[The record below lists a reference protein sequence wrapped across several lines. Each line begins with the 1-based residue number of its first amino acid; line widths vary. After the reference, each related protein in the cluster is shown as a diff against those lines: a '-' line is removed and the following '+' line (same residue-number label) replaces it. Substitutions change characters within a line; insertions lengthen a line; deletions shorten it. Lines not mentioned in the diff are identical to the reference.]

1 MPHAPKI
8 RKDVLHALDEY
19 VIPALSNGPVLQVLA
34 EPPFRFS
41 AAPHWVLRK
50 RLLPDN
56 DHGPLQMVRSWP
68 REQLVSSRGL
78 TFGFVYQGES
88 HAKIGM
94 TQSMAKQ
101 IPGGSN
107 TESAGITIIKA
118 TAPAIALYGNHVP
131 REAGKDCPE
140 QANDSSQSLCFRI
153 IDNQIAAF
161 LVHKTPDLHTSTH
174 HLQLEDSALTQ
185 LATIYLQELRQ
196 ADAIEEAQ
204 PLLLAFMYR
213 ARRTVASQKPLIGN
227 SCWLDPSEYA
237 GKMPGALQRKHL
249 LLCEEVRD
257 HIQNNLHTPLSLQGI
272 AGQFSISAFYLNSI
286 FKQVQGTTLMR
297 YVTMQRIEVAKQILF
312 EGKERVGEVASLVG
326 FTSAR
331 SFGTVFQRH
340 TGLSPNE
347 YRRQHLSKRRELL

>member
-8 RKDVLHALDEY
+8 RKDILHVLDEY
-19 VIPALSNGPVLQVLA
+19 VIPALSRGPVLQVLA

-50 RLLPDN
+50 KLLPDN
-56 DHGPLQMVRSWP
+56 DHGPLQVVRAWP
-68 REQLVSSRGL
+68 KEQLVSSRGL
-78 TFGFVYQGES
+78 TFGFVYQGQS

-94 TQSMAKQ
+94 TQSLARQ
-101 IPGGSN
+101 IPAGSHI
-107 TESAGITIIKA
+107 EPAGITIIKA
-118 TAPAIALYGNHVP
+118 TAPTLALYGHHVP
-131 REAGKDCPE
+131 REAGNDCPE

-161 LVHKTPDLHTSTH
+161 LVHKTPELHTSTH
-174 HLQLEDSALTQ
+174 HLQLEDLQLIQ
-185 LATIYLQELRQ
+185 LATIYSQELRQ
-196 ADAIEEAQ
+196 ADDLQEAQ

-213 ARRTVASQKPLIGN
+213 ARRIIARQKPLIGN
-227 SCWLDPSEYA
+227 SCWLDPTDYA
-237 GKMPGALQRKHL
+237 GQMSGRIQRKHL

-257 HIQNNLHTPLSLQGI
+257 HIQNNLHTSLSLQGI
-272 AGQFSISAFYLNSI
+272 AEQFSISAFYLNSI

-297 YVTMQRIEVAKQILF
+297 YVTLQRIEVAKQILV
-312 EGKERVGEVASLVG
+312 EGKERVGEIASLVG
-326 FTSAR
+326 FSNPR

-347 YRRQHLSKRRELL
+347 FRRQQLQKRRELL

>member
-8 RKDVLHALDEY
+8 RKDILHVLDEY
-19 VIPALSNGPVLQVLA
+19 VIPALGSGPILQVLA

-41 AAPHWVLRK
+41 VAPHWVLRK
-50 RLLPDN
+50 GLLPDN

-68 REQLVSSRGL
+68 RERLVSSRGL
-78 TFGFVYQGES
+78 TFGFLYWGQS

-94 TQSMAKQ
+94 TQSQAKQ
-101 IPGGSN
+101 VPFDSGIVP
-107 TESAGITIIKA
+107 AGITIIKS
-118 TAPAIALYGNHVP
+118 TAPAVVLYGNHVP

-153 IDNQIAAF
+153 IDNQVAAF

-174 HLQLEDSALTQ
+174 HLQLEDPQLIQ
-185 LATIYLQELRQ
+185 LASIYAQELRQ
-196 ADAIEEAQ
+196 ADELHEAQ

-213 ARRTVASQKPLIGN
+213 ARRTIARQKPLIGN
-227 SCWLDPSEYA
+227 SCWLDPSDYA
-237 GKMPGALQRKHL
+237 GKMSGRIQRKHL

-286 FKQVQGTTLMR
+286 FKQVQGITLMR
-297 YVTMQRIEVAKQILF
+297 YVTMQRIEVAKQILV

-326 FTSAR
+326 FSNAR
-331 SFGTVFQRH
+331 SFGTIFQRH
-340 TGLSPNE
+340 TGQSPNE
-347 YRRQHLSKRRELL
+347 FRRQILQKHRELL